1 MQLVKKGSKVYILE
15 VDLDYLDEL
24 HEMHNDYPLPSEILK
39 ISHNI
44 VSNYSN
50 NIANDYEIKIGNVNK
65 LVPNLGNKGIYVL
78 HYKNLQLYLP
88 LGMALASIHRISK
101 FKQLDLLMIYI
112 DFNTHKKNAVNSF
125 KKD

>member
-1 MQLVKKGSKVYILE
+1 
-15 VDLDYLDEL
+15 
-24 HEMHNDYPLPSEILK
+24 MHNDYPLPSEILK

-50 NIANDYEIKIGNVNK
+50 NIANDYEIKIDNVNK

-112 DFNTHKKNAVNSF
+112 DFNTDKKNAVNSF

>member
-1 MQLVKKGSKVYILE
+1 
-15 VDLDYLDEL
+15 
-24 HEMHNDYPLPSEILK
+24 MHNDYPLPSEILK

-65 LVPNLGNKGIYVL
+65 LDPNLGNKGIYVL

-112 DFNTHKKNAVNSF
+112 DFNTDKKNAVNSF